1 MSQGQSSSLPQNKEA
16 QLRSYQVH
24 LRDSVRSMLENYSEI
39 IKLARVEEDGQLLR
53 ATQIEQDHF
62 EMQVR
67 AANIVKAGESLM
79 KLVSDLKQFL
89 ILNDFPSVNESI
101 SYKAGVYKETQTNM
115 DTKLLMLRDEMANDV
130 FEMEEE
136 YYSSLYK

>member
-1 MSQGQSSSLPQNKEA
+1 
-16 QLRSYQVH
+16 
-24 LRDSVRSMLENYSEI
+24 
-39 IKLARVEEDGQLLR
+39 
-53 ATQIEQDHF
+53 
-62 EMQVR
+62 
-67 AANIVKAGESLM
+67 M

-115 DTKLLMLRDEMANDV
+115 DTKLLILRDEMANDL
-130 FEMEEE
+130 FELEEE